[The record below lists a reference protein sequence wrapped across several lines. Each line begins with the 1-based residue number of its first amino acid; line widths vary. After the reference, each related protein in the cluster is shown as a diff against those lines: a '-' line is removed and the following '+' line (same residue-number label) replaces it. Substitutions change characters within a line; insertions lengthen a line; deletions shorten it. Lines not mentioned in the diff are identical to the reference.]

1 MYLDPGLGSMIIQ
14 IAIAA
19 VATAG
24 AAFVFMRN
32 RIFSWLG
39 IKSKKHLPQQ
49 EESVTSEIPE

>member
-32 RIFSWLG
+32 RVLSWLG
-39 IKSKKHLPQQ
+39 IKSKKHPPEQ
-49 EESVTSEIPE
+49 EESVTSEMPE